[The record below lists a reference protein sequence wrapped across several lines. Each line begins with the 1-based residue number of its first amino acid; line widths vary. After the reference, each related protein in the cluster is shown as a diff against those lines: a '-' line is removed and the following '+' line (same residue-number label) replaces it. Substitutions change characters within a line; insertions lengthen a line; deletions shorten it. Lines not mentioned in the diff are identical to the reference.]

1 MPYGGRQE
9 KSSEIKPPHRMKIG
23 ESLAKI
29 FFEHFFVHIVRENYF
44 FALLIVDWGPGVT
57 CDALKGSDRISR
69 LE

>member
-1 MPYGGRQE
+1 MPYGERQE
-9 KSSEIKPPHRMKIG
+9 KSPEIKPPHRMKIG
-23 ESLAKI
+23 ESLAK
-29 FFEHFFVHIVRENYF
+29 FFSNFFLFILCAKFF